1 MGVRVH
7 NRWIE
12 WWAQIKL
19 HLMPGQIQ
27 GWQQLPSEQYLIG
40 SKVLPGIEFY
50 GTNIMAYFAC
60 VFRNARNVVH
70 VNSTGRYKL
79 GWQRMHHT
87 MCVFTYLQSIHWG
100 THVCINRLR

>member
-27 GWQQLPSEQYLIG
+27 GWQQTSIG
-40 SKVLPGIEFY
+40 TISDRIQSASGYRVLWD
-50 GTNIMAYFAC
+50 
-60 VFRNARNVVH
+60 
-70 VNSTGRYKL
+70 K
-79 GWQRMHHT
+79 HHGLLR
-87 MCVFTYLQSIHWG
+87 MCVPKCSECSACQFHRPVQVGMAENAPYY
-100 THVCINRLR
+100 VCVHILAEHTLGHACMHK